1 MPGCSPLLVN
11 MSAAAPPTP
20 NYVDPQL
27 HGHVWLVTSCIF
39 LPIATFFVFAR
50 LWARIV
56 VLRSPGIDDV
66 LIVPALVSPPD
77 STNQKCADSP
87 TQLCRWGSFVWTYLC
102 TASECVLL
110 HLTCCG

>member
-1 MPGCSPLLVN
+1 MPDCSPLLVN

-27 HGHVWLVTSCIF
+27 HGHVWLITSCIF

-66 LIVPALVSPPD
+66 LIVPALVSPLRTAPIRNVL
-77 STNQKCADSP
+77 TLQP
-87 TQLCRWGSFVWTYLC
+87 SFVGGVP
-102 TASECVLL
+102 SSGPISVRLL
-110 HLTCCG
+110 NAPSST